1 VEASGIPVSGPR
13 ALRAKR
19 GFGDRIG
26 DPLLKWISAL
36 AALLAV
42 ALIGGIAYEVINQAS
57 PAISKFGLGFI
68 TTNDWDP
75 VKERFGAASF
85 IYGTAVTSA
94 IAVLIAAPLSVAI
107 AIYLTELAP
116 RRLSR
121 PVATLIDL
129 LAAIPSVILGL
140 WGILVLGPFMHST
153 IEPALHS
160 ALGFLPLFS
169 GDPSAFGMLTA
180 AVILTI
186 MATPIITSVIRE
198 VFETVP
204 GDLKEGAYALG
215 ATRWE
220 MVKTVVLPY
229 SRAGIVGAVILGLGR
244 AIGEAIAVT
253 QVIGSATGV
262 HVSLFATGDTLAARI
277 ASKYQGAPGALEKPS
292 LAYLGLILLVFALL
306 VNVIARWI
314 VKRTTI
320 DESQP
325 SPDGDALLTEAE
337 GLA

>member
-1 VEASGIPVSGPR
+1 MEASGIPVSGPR

-19 GFGDRIG
+19 GLGDRIG
-26 DPLLKWISAL
+26 DPLLKWLSGL

-42 ALIGGIAYEVINQAS
+42 ALIGGIVYEVVNQAS

-75 VKERFGAASF
+75 VKERFGALSF

-107 AIYLTELAP
+107 AIFLTELSP

-129 LAAIPSVILGL
+129 LAAVPSVILGL

-153 IEPALHS
+153 IEPALQS
-160 ALGFLPLFS
+160 VLGFLPLFS
-169 GDPSAFGMLTA
+169 GDPSAFGVLTA

-253 QVIGSATGV
+253 PVIGSATGI
-262 HVSLFATGDTLAARI
+262 HASLFGTGGTLASWI

-292 LAYLGLILLVFALL
+292 LAYLGLILLAFALL

-314 VKRTTI
+314 VQRTAI
-320 DESQP
+320 KEDEP
-325 SPDGDALLTEAE
+325 APDGEALMTEAE